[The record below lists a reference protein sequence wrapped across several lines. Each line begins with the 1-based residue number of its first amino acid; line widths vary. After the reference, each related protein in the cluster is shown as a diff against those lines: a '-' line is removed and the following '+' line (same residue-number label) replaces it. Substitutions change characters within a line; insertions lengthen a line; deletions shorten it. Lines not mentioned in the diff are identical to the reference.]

1 MMNKTIKGIVTLLAV
16 TTIGMTQTVDAMEQT
31 VIDDEQALV
40 ITDELAQKDEVVKP
54 AKVKTVKKAI
64 KKIKKEGKWFGGFKK
79 AKVKKDILVVELNL
93 TMGNTAKK
101 NFDDNL
107 EVIAEYAPKG
117 WTINVTGKDTDGKF
131 NAGQVQNL
139 DGKQVIAHNH
149 IDDTITLFEK

>member
-1 MMNKTIKGIVTLLAV
+1 MMIKQLGLTLLAV

-31 VIDDEQALV
+31 VIDDDQVMV

-107 EVIAEYAPKG
+107 EVIAEHAPKG